1 MNNVPTY
8 LYFHDKGRHTG
19 LAVKFYCLGD
29 PTVGG
34 CNNCVQLHFTATTNA
49 TV

>member
-8 LYFHDKGRHTG
+8 SYFYDKGRHTG
-19 LAVKFYCLGD
+19 VVVKFYCLGD
-29 PTVGG
+29 LTVGG
-34 CNNCVQLHFTATTNA
+34 GNNCVQLHFTATINA